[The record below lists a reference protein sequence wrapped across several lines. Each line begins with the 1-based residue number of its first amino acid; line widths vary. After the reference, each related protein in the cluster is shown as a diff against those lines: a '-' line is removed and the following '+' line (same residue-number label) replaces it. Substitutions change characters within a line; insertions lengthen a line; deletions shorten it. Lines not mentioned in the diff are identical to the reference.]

1 MIGIEAVAAEP
12 GRGVGSGHVDARAGQ
27 GGPRQRGWAGD
38 PAEERGGQRVTLR
51 RPRRAFRDGVLGLRW
66 LR

>member
-1 MIGIEAVAAEP
+1 MIGIEAVAAET
-12 GRGVGSGHVDARAGQ
+12 GRGVGSGHVVTRAGQ
-27 GGPRQRGWAGD
+27 MGPRQRGWVGD
-38 PAEERGGQRVTLR
+38 PAAEQGTQRVTLR